1 LARTLL
7 AIVVKEVKELVRDP
21 KILLGVILMPLILF
35 PIMGSAIGLSQESA
49 VRAAS
54 SSPIAICDEDGGEAS
69 DALIEYLK
77 NSGAVI
83 AIKAPSLEEALAELA
98 EVGYTALLHIP
109 KGYSE
114 NVTSGRRAT
123 VRIYANLRDLT
134 IMETVGA
141 EATANLI
148 NTYSLQVSL
157 GRIEKLLGDAGAPYE
172 PEAVRS
178 PITILYLSVVR
189 GFPVEAPP
197 QSIAG
202 LLISQS
208 ILLPVLVMVM
218 LMFAIQMAATSI
230 ATEKEQKTFEIL
242 MTLPIDRISI
252 LAGKLGGSVVVAI
265 LGSAAYMLGFGL
277 YMGSSL
283 RFISQMPSPV
293 GEAGLRPGPIGL
305 LILGCVIFMTLVSGL
320 ALAISLAIFTDNV
333 RAAQSLVGLLVI
345 PVIVPAV
352 TLIFTGLENLPAGF
366 RWVLLTIPYTHSIM
380 ASRAALLGDYSRAAG
395 GALYITIFTGIVLY
409 IASRLFSTERIIT
422 SRMGFR
428 RGPRTP
434 G

>member
-1 LARTLL
+1 
-7 AIVVKEVKELVRDP
+7 
-21 KILLGVILMPLILF
+21 
-35 PIMGSAIGLSQESA
+35 
-49 VRAAS
+49 
-54 SSPIAICDEDGGEAS
+54 
-69 DALIEYLK
+69 
-77 NSGAVI
+77 
-83 AIKAPSLEEALAELA
+83 
-98 EVGYTALLHIP
+98 
-109 KGYSE
+109 
-114 NVTSGRRAT
+114 
-123 VRIYANLRDLT
+123 
-134 IMETVGA
+134 
-141 EATANLI
+141 
-148 NTYSLQVSL
+148 
-157 GRIEKLLGDAGAPYE
+157 
-172 PEAVRS
+172 
-178 PITILYLSVVR
+178 
-189 GFPVEAPP
+189 
-197 QSIAG
+197 
-202 LLISQS
+202 
-208 ILLPVLVMVM
+208 
-218 LMFAIQMAATSI
+218 
-230 ATEKEQKTFEIL
+230 
-242 MTLPIDRISI
+242 
-252 LAGKLGGSVVVAI
+252 VVVAI

-305 LILGCVIFMTLVSGL
+305 LILGCVIFTTLVSGL
-320 ALAISLAIFTDNV
+320 ALAIFTDNV

-366 RWVLLTIPYTHSIM
+366 RWVLLTIPYTHSIV